1 MLIIDFSNI
10 LDSDDTVFEFEV
22 GYYGESTT
30 LDYPFSVSSFQLF
43 VQLAAIDNG
52 LAREY
57 NLKAIIT
64 DNGANGQYPTT
75 SDIHLFVVTIKPY
88 NSNPVFS
95 QDPIQVTTN
104 YNTNLMIDFF
114 DYVSDVDD
122 DTFTFTFTCMTTPLP
137 DFFIENASTI
147 SYLAANDAARAG
159 TYNWQIKVEDSD
171 SVGQG
176 I

>member
-1 MLIIDFSNI
+1 
-10 LDSDDTVFEFEV
+10 
-22 GYYGESTT
+22 
-30 LDYPFSVSSFQLF
+30 
-43 VQLAAIDNG
+43 
-52 LAREY
+52 
-57 NLKAIIT
+57 
-64 DNGANGQYPTT
+64 
-75 SDIHLFVVTIKPY
+75 
-88 NSNPVFS
+88 
-95 QDPIQVTTN
+95 
-104 YNTNLMIDFF
+104 MIDFF